1 MTTEIILIII
11 IAIFMLFSG
20 LGSLFWYAFRFE
32 VTNFQMINNK
42 IYLKNKSNQKN
53 KNNIDKLESSAGNST
68 INEDLNLKI
77 LHLSD
82 FHLRNDFK
90 GKKLEKFIKILSLD
104 SYDFIFITGDMVEK
118 DDLQNKLIETLKPFR
133 AKYGIYAVFGA
144 HDYYNKK
151 PTEFIKN
158 MFKKRESYSRK
169 NNVTGL
175 RKKLES
181 IGVKVLQNE
190 NVIFKNTAGYDEID
204 IIGVDDPIINKMD
217 LNKSLAGIFR
227 GDKAIRILN
236 TPLYN
241 TKNTV
246 NLNYNLSLKDLKN
259 KNNYNHNGYKNNKI
273 YNEISDKDKL
283 LSESRVLENE
293 KNELINEKDQYL
305 INTPG
310 IKKTNEYRETFDLSK
325 QNFHELNEKNRLKI
339 ALIHTP
345 DSYALVNLALN
356 AVDIV
361 FAGHTHGGQV
371 RIPFKGALLAGCNLK
386 TKYAAGLFYFK
397 KFVLQVSKGLGE
409 GRFSRFR
416 IYCDPEAI
424 ITYLIKK

>member
-1 MTTEIILIII
+1 MTIEIILIII
-11 IAIFMLFSG
+11 IAIFMLFFG

-32 VTNFQMINNK
+32 VRNFQMINNK

-53 KNNIDKLESSAGNST
+53 QNNIDKLESAAENST

-90 GKKLEKFIKILSLD
+90 GKKLKKFLKILALD

-118 DDLQNKLIETLKPFR
+118 DELQDELIETLKPFK

-190 NVIFKNTAGYDEID
+190 NVILKNIAGYNEID

-217 LNKSLAGIFR
+217 LNKSLAGIFK
-227 GDKAIRILN
+227 DNKVVKIINL
-236 TPLYN
+236 LSDL
-241 TKNTV
+241 TKQ
-246 NLNYNLSLKDLKN
+246 N
-259 KNNYNHNGYKNNKI
+259 K
-273 YNEISDKDKL
+273 
-283 LSESRVLENE
+283 LSESNF
-293 KNELINEKDQYL
+293 INEQSEIKNQRNQYL
-305 INTPG
+305 INTLA
-310 IKKTNEYRETFDLSK
+310 IKKTNEYKQTFSLSED
-325 QNFHELNEKNRLKI
+325 NFHKLNEKNMLKI

-371 RIPFKGALLAGCNLK
+371 RIPFKGAIISGCNLK

-424 ITYLIKK
+424 VTCLIKK